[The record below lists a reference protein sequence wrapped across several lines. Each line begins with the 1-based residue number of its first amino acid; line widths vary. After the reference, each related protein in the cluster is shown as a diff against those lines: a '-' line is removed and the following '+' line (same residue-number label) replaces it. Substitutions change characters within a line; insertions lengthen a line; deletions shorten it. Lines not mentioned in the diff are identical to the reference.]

1 MELTGLIAIFFIT
14 VQCLISAVTLADD
27 NRSLALT
34 RADYFLSDHSLC
46 VFRVTGGFLIL
57 KSQTAWTVSS
67 TVSIA
72 SYLQAHSLHFP
83 NLGKKKKIS
92 HQQLSLIMSEDGI
105 WRYMHV
111 LYGAPVAY
119 WAALGLTH
127 NLILRPYVVE
137 SHEKHPLPGASVI

>member
-83 NLGKKKKIS
+83 NLGKKKKNQPSAAKPDNVRRWNLEIHARPLWCSRGLLGSTGFDTQS
-92 HQQLSLIMSEDGI
+92 HFK
-105 WRYMHV
+105 
-111 LYGAPVAY
+111 
-119 WAALGLTH
+119 ALCG
-127 NLILRPYVVE
+127 
-137 SHEKHPLPGASVI
+137 